1 MGSRGTITLSIQPAS
16 GGLFPR
22 HTLHHAPLQSGAVG
36 LHLSLCSRVYVARA
50 NSKAPLSFPVETRA
64 PRHGERSGNGRCFL
78 RRPTPLILILLHI
91 VGQIGGKCA
100 WRPLGYR
107 ATRPPLLVLFILI
120 FRERVANYDIDSLY
134 KYFRTFPAKKH
145 GRKEGSMARP
155 PVESPYEAFVHLPNE
170 DISAKIRWNE
180 RWPNIFRSDDFL
192 QKVWSSVVKLR
203 GGYRVSVFH
212 AQNYSVYR

>member
-36 LHLSLCSRVYVARA
+36 LHLSLCSRVYVART

-107 ATRPPLLVLFILI
+107 ATRPPPSPSYSSWFFASASQTTILI
-120 FRERVANYDIDSLY
+120 PSI
-134 KYFRTFPAKKH
+134 
-145 GRKEGSMARP
+145 
-155 PVESPYEAFVHLPNE
+155 
-170 DISAKIRWNE
+170 
-180 RWPNIFRSDDFL
+180 NIFGLSRRKNMVEKRARWRGLRSNHRMKRSFIFPMKIYRRRFVGTNVPL
-192 QKVWSSVVKLR
+192 AQYFSKRWLFTESLIER
-203 GGYRVSVFH
+203 G
-212 AQNYSVYR
+212 